1 MLDLTLTAN
10 GLVFAGV
17 AALQTTVDLKRVLR
31 EIRGCK
37 SNCVSGHRT
46 ILPMGGND
54 DQTHQET
61 RVSTQRAA

>member
-31 EIRGCK
+31 EIRVTEATA
-37 SNCVSGHRT
+37 SFLNS
-46 ILPMGGND
+46 
-54 DQTHQET
+54 
-61 RVSTQRAA
+61 S